1 MSFCEHE
8 LRSSRNSKPTFFF
21 LRGVL
26 LPVTAAGR
34 CPLPSGKDSEET
46 GAM

>member
-8 LRSSRNSKPTFFF
+8 LRSSRNSKRTFFF

-26 LPVTAAGR
+26 FPVTAAGR
-34 CPLPSGKDSEET
+34 CPSPMVDSKET